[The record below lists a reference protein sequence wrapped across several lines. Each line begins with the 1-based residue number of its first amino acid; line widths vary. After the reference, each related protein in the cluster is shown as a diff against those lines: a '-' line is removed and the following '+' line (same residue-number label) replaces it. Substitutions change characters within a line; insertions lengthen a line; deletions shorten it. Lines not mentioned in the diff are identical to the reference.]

1 MCDAGPL
8 SKKPEKKGIVMDV
21 SSFYTPAASSSN
33 GAKST
38 VAGSSGAGSGTGA
51 AGGIDAFLGL
61 LLEKVGAGAGATG
74 QGTAIGN
81 SAATAGTGTGTTDAQ
96 TTVAALKALAT
107 KISGAQ
113 EDGTNQSVG
122 ESLLS
127 LLASLPENAGA
138 QDILD
143 ALKKAGFEDVADFA
157 RTLARSDLRAAH
169 GDAVQESKEDAL
181 EILRDILDGASQD
194 DLAAISAL
202 LTANDNSPASAGSQ
216 AQGTGAE
223 TSGLSISKE
232 GILDTLDNIVSSGLT
247 PAQISELAE
256 KLRAL
261 KEEKGEAMDAAFLAA
276 LLGQDPSIS
285 AGETGAASE
294 AGDEGTAQSPS
305 LAEIDTRALLTQAL
319 AAGKNKTSG
328 KTGTGEK
335 PTAADLIAA
344 LNGALEKKSLI
355 GPASEPMEKGEDT
368 LLAFSQDADGTKG
381 KMTLF
386 AGGVEGLAARMQA
399 QGAALSGNGGAAAS
413 SANASVTA
421 SSGTGVE
428 PLLSSATGWNGGEES
443 FQDWL
448 NRISGASISVAS
460 GQGTAPGIST
470 SAPTLANSGVQ
481 TASQV
486 IAASIFRS
494 AQGGE
499 ARTMTLQLDPPEL
512 GRVAIKME
520 MDRNRAMKTV
530 LTIEKP
536 ETHSLLQRD
545 AHMLE
550 RALQNAGIDTSGGES
565 LSFEL
570 AGEGFSFDQG
580 GGQNDGQGGSAP
592 RSGTENASVIETRMD
607 WYVDPDTGIQRYDI
621 VV

>member
-1 MCDAGPL
+1 
-8 SKKPEKKGIVMDV
+8 MDV

-33 GAKST
+33 GAGGAAKST
-38 VAGSSGAGSGTGA
+38 GAAASGSGSGTGA

-61 LLEKVGAGAGATG
+61 LLANVGTGAASTG
-74 QGTAIGN
+74 PGIGN

-96 TTVAALKALAT
+96 ATLAALKALAT

-113 EDGTNQSVG
+113 EDGAGQSAG
-122 ESLLS
+122 DSLLS
-127 LLASLPENAGA
+127 LLASLPENAGP

-143 ALKKAGFEDVADFA
+143 ALKKAGFEDIADFA

-181 EILRDILDGASQD
+181 DILRDILDGASQD

-276 LLGQDPSIS
+276 LLGQDPSVS
-285 AGETGAASE
+285 AGGSSGTGV
-294 AGDEGTAQSPS
+294 EGTGQSSS
-305 LAEIDTRALLTQAL
+305 LAEMDTRALLTQAL

-328 KTGTGEK
+328 KTGTAEK

-355 GPASEPMEKGEDT
+355 GPAPEPTEKGEDA
-368 LLAFSQDADGTKG
+368 LLVFSPDADGTKG

-386 AGGVEGLAARMQA
+386 AGGAEGLAARMQA
-399 QGAALSGNGGAAAS
+399 QGAALSGGGGAAAS
-413 SANASVTA
+413 SASASVTA
-421 SSGTGVE
+421 SSGSGVA

-460 GQGTAPGIST
+460 GQGATPSISA
-470 SAPTLANSGVQ
+470 SAPTVANSGVQ

-580 GGQNDGQGGSAP
+580 GGQNDGQGGSSA